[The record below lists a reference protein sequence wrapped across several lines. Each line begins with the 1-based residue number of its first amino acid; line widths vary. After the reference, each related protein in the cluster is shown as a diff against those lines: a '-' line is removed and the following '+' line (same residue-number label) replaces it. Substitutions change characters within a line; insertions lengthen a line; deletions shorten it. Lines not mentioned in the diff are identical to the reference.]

1 MSSKSAHLSWEP
13 PNPEEQNGVLTG
25 YFVNITSTDGDGFQ
39 FFSVS
44 NQPRVDS
51 LNPHG
56 TYLLTVAAVTAA
68 GIGPSSP
75 AVTATTL
82 EDGKADSEIKS
93 QK

>member
-1 MSSKSAHLSWEP
+1 VTNVSSKSAHLSWEP
-13 PNPEEQNGVLTG
+13 PNPGEQNGVLTG

-51 LNPHG
+51 LNPHR
-56 TYLLTVAAVTAA
+56 TYFITVAAVTGA

-82 EDGKADSEIKS
+82 EDGKADNES
-93 QK
+93 